1 MMGESEPSIT
11 RINPPELGTPPGYSQ
26 IVDVR
31 AGRDHRLVLGR
42 LRGLSEM
49 MVLAIMIAFAPRAF
63 AGQAIDAK
71 RAITIG
77 RHACSAR
84 ETALAKRYGRVARVR
99 PQDWR
104 AEKLPEGWSVM
115 ATANGVFLTVAISR
129 SGHAAECQAETI
141 D

>member
-1 MMGESEPSIT
+1 M
-11 RINPPELGTPPGYSQ
+11 NPELLDKRG
-26 IVDVR
+26 
-31 AGRDHRLVLGR
+31 HRLSPGR
-42 LRGLSEM
+42 VRGLPGM
-49 MVLAIMIAFAPRAF
+49 IVLPIMLALVPCALAR
-63 AGQAIDAK
+63 QVIDAK

-84 ETALAKRYGRVARVR
+84 ETALAKSYGRVARVR

-115 ATANGVFLTVAISR
+115 ATANGVFLTVAVSS

>member
-1 MMGESEPSIT
+1 M
-11 RINPPELGTPPGYSQ
+11 NPELLDERGHRLRSKR
-26 IVDVR
+26 VR
-31 AGRDHRLVLGR
+31 ALSGIIVLP
-42 LRGLSEM
+42 
-49 MVLAIMIAFAPRAF
+49 IMIAFAPCAF
-63 AGQAIDAK
+63 AGQAVDAK

-104 AEKLPEGWSVM
+104 SEKLPEGWSVM

>member
-1 MMGESEPSIT
+1 MTRRSEPLIT
-11 RINPPELGTPPGYSQ
+11 
-26 IVDVR
+26 
-31 AGRDHRLVLGR
+31 
-42 LRGLSEM
+42 LRRVSGLSGII
-49 MVLAIMIAFAPRAF
+49 VLPIMIAFAPCAL
-63 AGQAIDAK
+63 AGQDVDAK
-71 RAITIG
+71 RAIAIG

-99 PQDWR
+99 PQAWR

-129 SGHAAECQAETI
+129 SGYAAECQAETI

>member
-1 MMGESEPSIT
+1 M
-11 RINPPELGTPPGYSQ
+11 NPGLLG
-26 IVDVR
+26 
-31 AGRDHRLVLGR
+31 ARDHRLCSRRARALSGMIVLPI
-42 LRGLSEM
+42 
-49 MVLAIMIAFAPRAF
+49 VIALAPCAL
-63 AGQAIDAK
+63 AGQAVDAK

-77 RHACSAR
+77 RQACSAR

-115 ATANGVFLTVAISR
+115 ATANGVFLTVAVSS
-129 SGHAAECQAETI
+129 SGRAAACQAETI

>member
-1 MMGESEPSIT
+1 M
-11 RINPPELGTPPGYSQ
+11 NPELLDERGHRLRSKR
-26 IVDVR
+26 VR
-31 AGRDHRLVLGR
+31 ALSGIIVLP
-42 LRGLSEM
+42 
-49 MVLAIMIAFAPRAF
+49 IMIAFAPCAF
-63 AGQAIDAK
+63 AGQAVDAK

-129 SGHAAECQAETI
+129 SGHAAACHAETI

>member
-1 MMGESEPSIT
+1 MS
-11 RINPPELGTPPGYSQ
+11 PELLDNRGQQLRSRWVRVLSGI
-26 IVDVR
+26 IV
-31 AGRDHRLVLGR
+31 LP
-42 LRGLSEM
+42 
-49 MVLAIMIAFAPRAF
+49 IMIAFAPRAF
-63 AGQAIDAK
+63 AGPEVDAK

-115 ATANGVFLTVAISR
+115 ATANGVFLTVAVSR
-129 SGHAAECQAETI
+129 SGRAAECQTETI

>member
-1 MMGESEPSIT
+1 MIVLSI
-11 RINPPELGTPPGYSQ
+11 LL
-26 IVDVR
+26 
-31 AGRDHRLVLGR
+31 ALVPCAL
-42 LRGLSEM
+42 
-49 MVLAIMIAFAPRAF
+49 
-63 AGQAIDAK
+63 AGQAVDAK

-84 ETALAKRYGRVARVR
+84 ETALAKSYGRVARVR

-115 ATANGVFLTVAISR
+115 ATANGVFLTVAVSS
-129 SGHAAECQAETI
+129 SGHAVECQAETI